1 VGRVG
6 VVGRS
11 KKLFV
16 GEYEVACRKK
26 VARLRGALFQTFD
39 LEIEVRNRECY
50 LRKNDIMDTLE
61 PMGLLPKVH
70 RSRGIVSSW
79 LGALVVIIR
88 GSHRRSRFLGT
99 LSLL

>member
-39 LEIEVRNRECY
+39 LE
-50 LRKNDIMDTLE
+50 NDIMDTLE